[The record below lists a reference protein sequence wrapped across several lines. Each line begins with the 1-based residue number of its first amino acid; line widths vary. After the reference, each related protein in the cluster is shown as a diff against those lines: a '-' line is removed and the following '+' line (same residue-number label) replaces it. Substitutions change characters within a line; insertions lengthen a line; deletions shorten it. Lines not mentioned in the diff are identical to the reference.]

1 MAPPHWPYK
10 GTALDAAVAEDV
22 VAAVVSASVTVI
34 MLDLV
39 MVVAAVVV
47 TASVTVIMLDL
58 VMVEAGSTNVLT

>member
-1 MAPPHWPYK
+1 
-10 GTALDAAVAEDV
+10 
-22 VAAVVSASVTVI
+22 

>member
-1 MAPPHWPYK
+1 MV
-10 GTALDAAVAEDV
+10 TAL
-22 VAAVVSASVTVI
+22 VTVI

>member
-1 MAPPHWPYK
+1 
-10 GTALDAAVAEDV
+10 
-22 VAAVVSASVTVI
+22 

-47 TASVTVIMLDL
+47 PASVTVIMLDL